1 MQTTIYNMSDREI
14 EASRCGESETK
25 MRMRVRKWAKYREQ
39 NIYRQ
44 SIQGNGRNILSS
56 VASIFSLFSIYIYSI
71 FDLFRLVYIV
81 EMCVCVCCMW
91 AAVFGIVFDVS
102 ANKFYHLFYS
112 LLPIE
117 YDMALSSGSS
127 ATQHGQ
133 TRHINTIQS
142 TPYTLIGLESNS
154 LTHTHAHPTTI
165 YTLLSSAVNSYCLF
179 CEFRSLIMCSL
190 VWMAKWRT

>member
-1 MQTTIYNMSDREI
+1 MAEIYYHRF
-14 EASRCGESETK
+14 RLYF
-25 MRMRVRKWAKYREQ
+25 RYFR
-39 NIYRQ
+39 
-44 SIQGNGRNILSS
+44 
-56 VASIFSLFSIYIYSI
+56 FIYSI

-81 EMCVCVCCMW
+81 EMCVCVCVLHVGRRFWHSLRCIRQQILS
-91 AAVFGIVFDVS
+91 F
-102 ANKFYHLFYS
+102 FYS

-165 YTLLSSAVNSYCLF
+165 YTLVSSAVNSYCLF

>member
-1 MQTTIYNMSDREI
+1 MWGERDKDANESQKVSQI
-14 EASRCGESETK
+14 SR
-25 MRMRVRKWAKYREQ
+25 AKY
-39 NIYRQ
+39 
-44 SIQGNGRNILSS
+44 LSTIDSGQWQKYIIIGS
-56 VASIFSLFSIYIYSI
+56 VYIFAI
-71 FDLFRLVYIV
+71 FDLYIRYSICLDWFTLLK
-81 EMCVCVCCMW
+81 CVCVCCMW

>member
-1 MQTTIYNMSDREI
+1 MSQI
-14 EASRCGESETK
+14 SR
-25 MRMRVRKWAKYREQ
+25 AKY
-39 NIYRQ
+39 
-44 SIQGNGRNILSS
+44 LSTIDSGQWQKYIIIGS
-56 VASIFSLFSIYIYSI
+56 VYIFAI
-71 FDLFRLVYIV
+71 FDLYIRYSICLDWFTLLR
-81 EMCVCVCCMW
+81 CVCVLHVGRRFWHSLRCIRQQILS
-91 AAVFGIVFDVS
+91 F
-102 ANKFYHLFYS
+102 FYS

-127 ATQHGQ
+127 AIQHGQ

>member
-1 MQTTIYNMSDREI
+1 MQNSVACCSKIHTHKAILTAFFAFMQTTIYNMSDREI

-102 ANKFYHLFYS
+102 ANKFYHISSSNWVWYGFEFRQFGNSARANPAHKYYTEHTIHTHWS
-112 LLPIE
+112 RIE
-117 YDMALSSGSS
+117 
-127 ATQHGQ
+127 
-133 TRHINTIQS
+133 
-142 TPYTLIGLESNS
+142 
-154 LTHTHAHPTTI
+154 LTHSHTCTPNHNI
-165 YTLLSSAVNSYCLF
+165 YATKL
-179 CEFRSLIMCSL
+179 CS
-190 VWMAKWRT
+190 